1 MAAAVRGSGGQ
12 WQRLLVEGGGAE
24 MNEARVLNSGLHVRK
39 AKGGAQISERQE
51 ELGFCFVFGGAF
63 K

>member
-1 MAAAVRGSGGQ
+1 MAAAVRRSGGQ

-39 AKGGAQISERQE
+39 AKGRSDQ
-51 ELGFCFVFGGAF
+51 
-63 K
+63 